1 MTEKEVTALGKPFRE
16 GIIRYVFI
24 ENVEPREFNNS
35 EFVDFAFE
43 VLKSRILEDIP
54 EGEEGSFENL
64 ADYQL
69 DTDTYRLSVR
79 WTSRSSQDLHG
90 L

>member
-1 MTEKEVTALGKPFRE
+1 MTALGKPFGK

-24 ENVEPREFNNS
+24 EHVEPREFNDN
-35 EFVDFAFE
+35 ELVDFAFE

-54 EGEEGSFENL
+54 EGEKGSFENL

-79 WTSRSSQDLHG
+79 WTSK
-90 L
+90 

>member
-24 ENVEPREFNNS
+24 ENVEPREFNDS
-35 EFVDFAFE
+35 ELVDFAFE

-54 EGEEGSFENL
+54 EGEEGEEGSFENL

-79 WTSRSSQDLHG
+79 WTSK
-90 L
+90 

>member
-24 ENVEPREFNNS
+24 ENVEPREFNDS

-54 EGEEGSFENL
+54 EG
-64 ADYQL
+64 
-69 DTDTYRLSVR
+69 
-79 WTSRSSQDLHG
+79 
-90 L
+90 